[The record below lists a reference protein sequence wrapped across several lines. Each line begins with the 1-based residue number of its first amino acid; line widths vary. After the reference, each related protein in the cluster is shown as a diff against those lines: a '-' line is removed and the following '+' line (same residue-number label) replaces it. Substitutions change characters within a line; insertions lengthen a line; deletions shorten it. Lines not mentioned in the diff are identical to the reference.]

1 MIVVVPT
8 TNAVSPFLSLVLVLE
23 TAVVPHD
30 MAFLLFISLIFP
42 FVKQVFLDKMNPFLL
57 DSLLL
62 SSGLSCCVSDV
73 LAFAAV
79 FPPVSAFALLLSIY
93 LVLRLGMRALR
104 KEVEV
109 LPRLKLALPI
119 EMVVL
124 SLVIVDSPIEVVVTP
139 RVMED
144 LPMVMEVLP
153 RAIEEPPTDRAVF
166 PSVKLVF
173 PMKACRVLGFLS
185 SVRGLESQ
193 HAGALQVWLR

>member
-23 TAVVPHD
+23 TAVVPHE

-42 FVKQVFLDKMNPFLL
+42 FVKQVFLDNRNPFAF
-57 DSLLL
+57 DSLKL
-62 SSGLSCCVSDV
+62 SSGLSCCVSVSVV
-73 LAFAAV
+73 LAFKV
-79 FPPVSAFALLLSIY
+79 FALVSTFVLLLSIY

-109 LPRLKLALPI
+109 LPLLKLALPK

-124 SLVIVDSPIEVVVTP
+124 SLVIEDSPIEVVVTP

-153 RAIEEPPTDRAVF
+153 LAIEEPPTDRAVF
-166 PSVKLVF
+166 PSEKLVF
-173 PMKACRVLGFLS
+173 PMEACRVPGFLS
-185 SVRGLESQ
+185 VVCGLESR
-193 HAGALQVWLR
+193 HAGALQV

>member
-1 MIVVVPT
+1 
-8 TNAVSPFLSLVLVLE
+8 
-23 TAVVPHD
+23 

-42 FVKQVFLDKMNPFLL
+42 FVKQVFLNKRNPFPF
-57 DSLLL
+57 DSLKL
-62 SSGLSCCVSDV
+62 SSSCCVSVSVV
-73 LAFAAV
+73 LAFEV
-79 FPPVSAFALLLSIY
+79 FPPVSAFLDLLSIY

-109 LPRLKLALPI
+109 LPRLKLALPK

-124 SLVIVDSPIEVVVTP
+124 SLVMVDSPIEVVVTP

-173 PMKACRVLGFLS
+173 PMKACRVPGSLFPVFCVW
-185 SVRGLESQ
+185 VRVSACRSLAGSTALRDHGL
-193 HAGALQVWLR
+193 

>member
-23 TAVVPHD
+23 TAVAPHE

-42 FVKQVFLDKMNPFLL
+42 FVKQVFRSKRNPFPF
-57 DSLLL
+57 DSFEL
-62 SSGLSCCVSDV
+62 SFGLSCCLSVISVV
-73 LAFAAV
+73 LAFKV
-79 FPPVSAFALLLSIY
+79 FPPVSGFVVLLSIY

-109 LPRLKLALPI
+109 LPRLKLAVPN

-124 SLVIVDSPIEVVVTP
+124 PLVMVESPIEVVVTP

-144 LPMVMEVLP
+144 LPMVIEVLP

-173 PMKACRVLGFLS
+173 PMKACRVPGFLFCC
-185 SVRGLESQ
+185 
-193 HAGALQVWLR
+193 LRVG